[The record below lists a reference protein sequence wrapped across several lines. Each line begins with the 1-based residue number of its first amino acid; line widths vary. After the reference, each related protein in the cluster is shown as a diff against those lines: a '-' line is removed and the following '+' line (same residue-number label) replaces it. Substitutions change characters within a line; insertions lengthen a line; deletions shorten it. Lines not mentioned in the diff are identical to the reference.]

1 MKYVAIPLS
10 LLEILSTVAIEP
22 VTKLFPSAAA
32 LLLALVILGLV
43 ILGVG
48 NPEKR
53 LANFCFSFLATVLGS
68 WNGIDVGFAPSG
80 NGGYIGVVSS

>member
-48 NPEKR
+48 NSEKR
-53 LANFCFSFLATVLGS
+53 LANFFFNFLATVLGS
-68 WNGIDVGFAPSG
+68 
-80 NGGYIGVVSS
+80 

>member
-48 NPEKR
+48 NSEKR
-53 LANFCFSFLATVLGS
+53 LANFLFNFLATVLGS
-68 WNGIDVGFAPSG
+68 
-80 NGGYIGVVSS
+80 

>member
-10 LLEILSTVAIEP
+10 LLENLSTVAIEP

-32 LLLALVILGLV
+32 LLLALVTLGLV

-48 NPEKR
+48 SPEKR
-53 LANFCFSFLATVLGS
+53 LANFFFNFLATVLGS
-68 WNGIDVGFAPSG
+68 SNGIDVGSVPSG
-80 NGGYIGVVSS
+80 SGGYIWVVSS